1 MGREAHQGADL
12 PAGRGQEEPRE
23 DAGPDRSAPGQDQ
36 VLQEADRGGRGDRG
50 PQPGQVQAGAGQPD
64 REQRASRPERAGL
77 GQDPCTC
84 SQRFHRTH
92 VNNDLCKRPQ
102 LIRGQTLKLALRN
115 IVVYLLPI
123 YRLSVFTNVTLS
135 KGIPPSIVITN
146 QRINLLLQ
154 KKKKNFWQKKKKKK
168 KKKKK

>member
-1 MGREAHQGADL
+1 MGAHQGADL

-23 DAGPDRSAPGQDQ
+23 DAGSHRSAPRQDQ

-64 REQRASRPERAGL
+64 REQRACRSERASP

-84 SQRFHRTH
+84 PQLLHRTH
-92 VNNDLCKRPQ
+92 VNNDLWNRPQ

-115 IVVYLLPI
+115 IVVYLPI

-146 QRINLLLQ
+146 QRINLSLQ
-154 KKKKNFWQKKKKKK
+154 KKKSSPKKKKKK
-168 KKKKK
+168 KKKKS